1 MVTLIISKYHLENRI
16 TSRETKRIQDLYFTL
31 LFLFVFIIFKHL
43 VYVSTQCHTFTTVIS
58 KNMSDSKHIKLMTP
72 FIGLLNLLYRS

>member
-31 LFLFVFIIFKHL
+31 LFLFIYFLNIWYLFQPNVTHSQQLSARICQTA
-43 VYVSTQCHTFTTVIS
+43 ST
-58 KNMSDSKHIKLMTP
+58 
-72 FIGLLNLLYRS
+72 LN

>member
-16 TSRETKRIQDLYFTL
+16 TSRETKRIQDLYFTP
-31 LFLFVFIIFKHL
+31 LFLFIYFFKHL
-43 VYVSTQCHTFTTVIS
+43 VFVSTQCHTFTTVIS

-72 FIGLLNLLYRS
+72 FICLLNLLYRS

>member
-31 LFLFVFIIFKHL
+31 LFLFIYFLNIWYLFQPSVTHSKQLSARICQTA
-43 VYVSTQCHTFTTVIS
+43 ST
-58 KNMSDSKHIKLMTP
+58 
-72 FIGLLNLLYRS
+72 LN

>member
-31 LFLFVFIIFKHL
+31 LFLFIYFLNIWYLFQPSVTHSQQLSARIRQTA
-43 VYVSTQCHTFTTVIS
+43 ST
-58 KNMSDSKHIKLMTP
+58 
-72 FIGLLNLLYRS
+72 LN